1 MVAAVVGGRVG
12 EGQLFGAGDNDGES
26 LEEALGVAVQPDDR
40 FPAEPG
46 HKPLQGGA
54 PALSGLHGPG
64 LGPVFVHAQH
74 DQAVGQFGVDLG
86 RRGGHEQR
94 DGAFHPV
101 AAGA

>member
-1 MVAAVVGGRVG
+1 MTDSR
-12 EGQLFGAGDNDGES
+12 
-26 LEEALGVAVQPDDR
+26 
-40 FPAEPG
+40 EPG

-86 RRGGHEQR
+86 RRVVMSNETG
-94 DGAFHPV
+94 PSTP
-101 AAGA
+101 